1 MRSGSASR
9 PPASVINRMSRAAF
23 PAAIVLVLL
32 HPAAADEPAEIRVVE
47 VTASVVGLE
56 RTPEQGRR
64 EALQRARDEAVAE
77 AAGIRLAAQQLRLR
91 SEQDGAVRDDFSYI
105 VWTATEGRIVRE
117 QVTYRTR
124 LEGETPVYDATLVA
138 EVALEE
144 GVRDP
149 GFTIELAARPPTR
162 TYRDGEPLV
171 LEVTASRRCYLT
183 LIHVGSDGRLEVL
196 VPNRFV
202 AGLEIGAG
210 ETVRFPG
217 ESAGFEVRAR
227 LPEGRDREL
236 ERLLAVATLD
246 PVSFS
251 LEASA
256 GTELAAADAGGAL
269 TALNRWLL
277 RIPVARRA
285 EVLWDY
291 EITR

>member
-1 MRSGSASR
+1 MG
-9 PPASVINRMSRAAF
+9 RAAF
-23 PAAIVLVLL
+23 PAAIVLLML
-32 HPAAADEPAEIRVVE
+32 QPAVADEPAGEPAETRVVE
-47 VTASVVGLE
+47 VTASVVGVE
-56 RTPEQGRR
+56 RTPEQARR

-77 AAGIRLAAQQLRLR
+77 ATGIRIAAQQLRLL
-91 SEQDGAVRDDFSYI
+91 SEQDGAVRDGFSYI

-124 LEGETPVYDATLVA
+124 LEGETPVYEATLVA
-138 EVALEE
+138 EVALEQ

-149 GFTIELAARPPTR
+149 GFTIDLASKPPTR

-171 LEVTASRRCYLT
+171 LQVTASRRCYLT
-183 LIHVGSDGRLEVL
+183 LIHVGPDGSLEVL
-196 VPNRFV
+196 VPNRFL
-202 AGLEIGAG
+202 AGLEIAAG
-210 ETVRFPG
+210 ETVRIPG
-217 ESAGFEVRAR
+217 ESAGFEIRAL
-227 LPEGRDREL
+227 LPDGRERER

-256 GTELAAADAGGAL
+256 GDELSTADAGDAL

>member
-1 MRSGSASR
+1 MR
-9 PPASVINRMSRAAF
+9 RAAF

-32 HPAAADEPAEIRVVE
+32 QPAAADEPAETRVVE

-77 AAGIRLAAQQLRLR
+77 ATGIRIAAQQLRLL
-91 SEQDGAVRDDFSYI
+91 SEQDGAVRDGFSYI
-105 VWTATEGRIVRE
+105 VLTATEGRIVRE

-124 LEGETPVYDATLVA
+124 LEGETPVYEATLVA

-149 GFTIELAARPPTR
+149 GFTIDLAARPTTR

-171 LEVTASRRCYLT
+171 LEVTASRRCHLT
-183 LIHVGSDGRLEVL
+183 LIHVGYDGSLEVL
-196 VPNRFV
+196 VPNRFL
-202 AGLEIGAG
+202 ADLEIGAG

-217 ESAGFEVRAR
+217 ESARFEVRAL
-227 LPEGRDREL
+227 LPEGRERER
-236 ERLLAVATLD
+236 ERLLVVATLD

-251 LEASA
+251 LDASA
-256 GTELAAADAGGAL
+256 GDELANAEARDAL

-277 RIPVARRA
+277 RIPVARRV
-285 EVLWDY
+285 ELLWDY